1 MSAALSKEEWAE
13 IRRAARQALPSGLD
27 PAAPAGVLL
36 PYQAELLEAVSTHAL
51 VATDKSRRVGA
62 TWGIGAL
69 AVLTSGSA
77 KSAGGMDTLYLGYN
91 LDMAREFID
100 TCAMWA
106 KAFGQACSEV
116 GEFLFREQDE
126 KGADRAIQA
135 FRITFASGFEITA
148 LSSRPRSLRGRQ
160 GFVILDEFAFH
171 DDAAEL
177 LKAAMAL
184 LIWGGRVLVIST
196 HNGVDNPFNELLGEI
211 RTGKRPGRVVRVTFD
226 DAIEQGLY
234 ERICLVTGRAWSPE
248 AEAKW
253 RAEIRAFYGAGAAEE
268 LDCIPAQGSGVY
280 LTSALIEANMEE
292 GAPVFRL
299 RCPDGFETWPE
310 RQRFGW
316 VRDWLEENLDPTLA
330 ALPKNLQHAYGFDF
344 ARSGDLSA
352 FMPLTLE
359 QDLRRRAPFILEM
372 RNTPFSQQEQIL
384 FHVVDRLP
392 RFVAGK
398 HDARGNGQQLAE
410 AAQQRYGFDRIE
422 AVMLTQAWYLEHT
435 PKLKARLEDRTLV
448 LPADADVRD
457 DFRQIKLVRGIPKI
471 PDDAK
476 TAGADGGQRHG
487 DVAIAGIL
495 ANAAADAEPIE
506 YGYRAAPPPS
516 RRGIDGGAGGGGSFW
531 RAPRDDGRRAPTSGR
546 ERFL

>member
-1 MSAALSKEEWAE
+1 MSAPLSEQEWAE
-13 IRRAARQALPSGLD
+13 VRRAARQALPTGLD
-27 PAAPAGVLL
+27 PKTPAGVLL
-36 PYQAELLEAVSTHAL
+36 SYQAELLEAVSTHAL

-69 AVLTSGSA
+69 AVITSA
-77 KSAGGMDTLYLGYN
+77 LIKSDGGMDTLYLGYN

-106 KAFGQACSEV
+106 KAFGEACSEV
-116 GEFLFREQDE
+116 GEFLFREQDD
-126 KGADRAIQA
+126 KGADRSIQA
-135 FRITFASGFEITA
+135 YRITFASGFEIVA

-171 DDAAEL
+171 DDAGEL

-196 HNGVDNPFNELLGEI
+196 HNGVDNPFNELLTEI
-211 RTGKRPGRVVRVTFD
+211 RSGKRPGKIVRVTFD

-234 ERICLVTGRAWSPE
+234 ERICLTTGKAWSPE

-253 RAEIRAFYGAGAAEE
+253 RAGIRAMYGAAAAEE

-292 GAPVFRL
+292 GAPVLRL
-299 RCPDGFETWPE
+299 RCPDGFETRPE
-310 RQRFGW
+310 RERFSW
-316 VRDWLEENLDPTLA
+316 VQDWLAEHVDPVLA
-330 ALPKNLQHAYGFDF
+330 TLPKNLQHAYGFDF

-352 FMPLTLE
+352 LLPLTIL
-359 QDLRRRAPFILEM
+359 QDLRRRAPFVLEM
-372 RNTPFSQQEQIL
+372 RNVPFAQQQQIL
-384 FHVVDRLP
+384 FHIVRRLP

-410 AAQQRYGFDRIE
+410 AAQQEFGFERVE

-435 PKLKARLEDRTLV
+435 PKLKARLEDRTFV
-448 LPADADVRD
+448 LPLDADVRD
-457 DFRQIKLVRGIPKI
+457 DFRQIKLTRGIPKV

-476 TAGADGGQRHG
+476 TTGADGGQRHG

-506 YGYRAAPPPS
+506 YGYRPAPPPA
-516 RRGIDGGAGGGGSFW
+516 RRGLDGGAGARDFW
-531 RAPRDDGRRAPTSGR
+531 RPRRDGDRPTTTTGR
-546 ERFL
+546 EKFL